1 VKLEIVKILRSAN
14 EQFDGQERRSLDH
27 TTNWKEVDK
36 MEATAAPSETTTTT
50 TTTTAD
56 VGEVSSVAAPEAQ
69 LKSKWDLLAVK
80 RLLTSVESSLDDHRQ
95 VTNAPPPAV
104 LVTTSSRSFAWRC
117 W

>member
-1 VKLEIVKILRSAN
+1 
-14 EQFDGQERRSLDH
+14 
-27 TTNWKEVDK
+27 

-50 TTTTAD
+50 TTTTSAD

-95 VTNAPPPAV
+95 VTNVPPPRRFGGDV
-104 LVTTSSRSFAWRC
+104 LLLSVRMTV
-117 W
+117 